1 MAEPALEVHR
11 NLWRTKDLA
20 LLCGIANAGGG
31 RLVITPEERSR
42 AKGVRKMHRAFED
55 IPALT
60 LQSFGFSC
68 ATEPIMDGAQLCLQ
82 VDVPAAPEP
91 LSFEG
96 DHYLDGEGGNELL
109 HGAALDAFLA
119 ADSAE
124 EGKGGP
130 LPPLRIRLL
139 RRARPLRKALP
150 KTPLGPLPTRSLPLT
165 RAYPAPMLRQLPSR
179 LAPLQ
184 APRLAQPPRNPH
196 RRRTRALRSPKAA
209 RSNLRSK
216 TAPSPPCATST

>member
-96 DHYLDGEGGNELL
+96 DYYLYGEGGNELL

-119 ADSAE
+119 GDSAE

-130 LPPLRIRLL
+130 LPPLEIRLL
-139 RRARPLRKALP
+139 RRARPLRKALR

-184 APRLAQPPRNPH
+184 ALRQAQPPRKLHQPRPRAPRNP
-196 RRRTRALRSPKAA
+196 RAA
-209 RSNLRSK
+209 RSNLRSR